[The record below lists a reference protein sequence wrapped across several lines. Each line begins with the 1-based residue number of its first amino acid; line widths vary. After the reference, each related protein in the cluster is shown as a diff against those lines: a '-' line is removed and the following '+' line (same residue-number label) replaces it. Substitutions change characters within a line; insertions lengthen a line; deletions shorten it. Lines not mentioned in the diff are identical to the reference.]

1 MKSLH
6 FRVPKTVERFGRIF
20 EEAGFSCYL
29 VGGAVRNMVLHRKPT
44 DYDFAG
50 DADPGQ
56 VIQLFKRVIPTGIK
70 HGTVTVLF
78 EGQRFEYT
86 TFRVESSYSD
96 SRHPD
101 SITFTPSIEEDLSR
115 RDFTINSMAVKIPG
129 GALLDPFGGR
139 EDLKRAIIRT
149 VGPPE
154 TRIEEDA
161 LRMVRG
167 CRFSAQLEFD
177 LDEKLVAAMRR
188 DAARIGLVSAERIRE
203 ELEKIMKTD
212 LPSKGF
218 LEMEN
223 CGLLP
228 NILPELSACR
238 GIIQGDFHSFDVL
251 DHSLYC
257 CDGAPKDRPEVRFAA
272 LFHDLG
278 KAETADERSLA
289 LVSGDSAEYPTFHGH
304 EKASEQITHKICRR
318 LRFSKASEER
328 ICRLVRHHMFNYNEQ
343 WSDAAVR
350 RFIARVGKDLIDDLF
365 ALRTADTF
373 GMRRRPGSG
382 APLIELKRRIEG
394 VISAEQALSAHDLA
408 VDGHLLEEAGIPKG
422 PDMGTVID
430 QLLEAVLDD
439 PEMNTKERLLTLA
452 RSFYAHHL
460 KT

>member
-1 MKSLH
+1 MKPLR
-6 FRVPKTVERFGRIF
+6 FRIPKSVEKFGRIF

-29 VGGAVRNMVLHRKPT
+29 VGGAVRNMVLHRRPT

-50 DADPGQ
+50 DAVPGQ
-56 VIQLFKRVIPTGIK
+56 VMKLFKRVIPTGIK

-101 SITFTPSIEEDLSR
+101 SIAFTPSIEEDLSR

-129 GALLDPFGGR
+129 GSLLDPFGGR
-139 EDLKRAIIRT
+139 EDLKREIIRT
-149 VGPPE
+149 VGLPE
-154 TRIEEDA
+154 KRLEEDA

-177 LDEKLVAAMRR
+177 LDERLIAAMRR
-188 DAARIGLVSAERIRE
+188 HAAGIRHVSAERIRE
-203 ELEKIMKTD
+203 ELEKILKTD

-228 NILPELSACR
+228 HILPELSACR
-238 GIIQGDFHSFDVL
+238 GIVQGDFHSFDVL
-251 DHSLYC
+251 DHSLYA
-257 CDGAPKDRPEVRFAA
+257 CDGAPKDRIEVRFAA

-278 KAETADERSLA
+278 KAETAEAKRMDH
-289 LVSGDSAEYPTFHGH
+289 VSGESDEQPTFHGH
-304 EKASEQITHKICRR
+304 EKSSERISRGICRR
-318 LRFSKASEER
+318 LRFSKTSEER
-328 ICRLVRHHMFNYNEQ
+328 ICRLVRHHMFNYNER
-343 WSDAAVR
+343 WSDAAIR
-350 RFIARVGKDLIDDLF
+350 RFIARVGTDLIDDLF
-365 ALRTADTF
+365 ALRRADSY
-373 GMRRRPGSG
+373 GMRRRPGSE
-382 APLIELKRRIEG
+382 APLLELKRRIER
-394 VISAEQALSAHDLA
+394 VISDEQALSVRDLA
-408 VDGHLLEEAGIPKG
+408 VDGHMLEEAGIPKG